1 MRGVRNC
8 NNCGATIELD
18 KIKCPYCGTAYYDLS
33 CMSLHTP
40 FYLKINVG
48 TDMKPDIIETKVY
61 LSSIAFETRF
71 QEYPEI
77 EMCLICIENIQRGNT
92 NA

>member
-1 MRGVRNC
+1 MSEVRNC

-33 CMSLHTP
+33 CMPLHIP

-48 TDMKPDIIETKVY
+48 TDVKPDIIETKVY
-61 LSSIAFETRF
+61 LSNVAIEHSF
-71 QEYPEI
+71 QCRPEI
-77 EMCLICIENIQRGNT
+77 EMRLICIENIQRRENK
-92 NA
+92 